1 MRKTSFELGKKRRI
15 TEHPRRLVLIFP
27 RAPGVGTNV
36 RCGAREARSRSP
48 RRPLTQLPPDSSP
61 WGAER
66 APESLLSLALT
77 EAPVAAALGGAFYL
91 LRYDVRQ
98 GASMLRRNSR
108 TIRGWL
114 EEEAGSGGKETR
126 DKMREIVGKAPPT
139 KGAGGPPK
147 GTEK

>member
-1 MRKTSFELGKKRRI
+1 MGRRAGSGEPTEPTELG
-15 TEHPRRLVLIFP
+15 
-27 RAPGVGTNV
+27 
-36 RCGAREARSRSP
+36 S
-48 RRPLTQLPPDSSP
+48 
-61 WGAER
+61 
-66 APESLLSLALT
+66 ALT

-126 DKMREIVGKAPPT
+126 EKMREIVGGKASPT
-139 KGAGGPPK
+139 KGADGPPK